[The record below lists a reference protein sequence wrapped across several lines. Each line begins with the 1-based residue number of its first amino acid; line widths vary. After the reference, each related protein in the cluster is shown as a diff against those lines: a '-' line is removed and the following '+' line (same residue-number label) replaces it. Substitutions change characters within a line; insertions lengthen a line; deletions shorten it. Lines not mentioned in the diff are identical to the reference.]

1 MGLAAALL
9 AAAAAA
15 GEPPVLAGATMGTV
29 YRVVLVED
37 VAGVSRGDVHR
48 EIELVLARIDRAAS
62 TWRDDSEVS
71 RFNAAAAGEWVE
83 VGEDLA
89 RIIDIARRIHAETDG
104 RFDATVGPL
113 VPLWSGHGV
122 PSASAVAEARARV
135 GMHLVESRPAGQG
148 RREAPPALRKHV
160 AGVTLDLGGIGPGY
174 AVDAV
179 GERLVELGSK
189 AHLVELG
196 GEARAWGL
204 PPGGGRWRLAVRNPV
219 DSSRGRFLELAAGEA
234 VAFSSRNAG
243 RTPIDPR
250 TGLPGA
256 AGGPCMARAGSC
268 AEADAR
274 AVAAA
279 VSGAV
284 AD

>member
-29 YRVVLVED
+29 YRVVLVEEF
-37 VAGVSRGDVHR
+37 VGVSRGDVHR

-62 TWRDDSEVS
+62 TWRADSEVS

-89 RIIDIARRIHAETDG
+89 RIIDIARRVHAETNG

-113 VPLWSGHGV
+113 VTLWAGQGV
-122 PSASAVAEARARV
+122 PPPSAVAEARSRV

-148 RREAPPALRKHV
+148 HREAPPALRKLV

-196 GEARAWGL
+196 GEARAWGN
-204 PPGGGRWRLAVRNPV
+204 PPGGGTWRLAVRNPA
-219 DSSRGRFLELAAGEA
+219 DPSRDGFLELAAGEA
-234 VAFSSRNAG
+234 VAFSTRSAG

-250 TGLPGA
+250 TGLRVA
-256 AGGPCMARAGSC
+256 AGRPCMARAGSC

-274 AVAAA
+274 AVATA
-279 VSGAV
+279 VSGAA